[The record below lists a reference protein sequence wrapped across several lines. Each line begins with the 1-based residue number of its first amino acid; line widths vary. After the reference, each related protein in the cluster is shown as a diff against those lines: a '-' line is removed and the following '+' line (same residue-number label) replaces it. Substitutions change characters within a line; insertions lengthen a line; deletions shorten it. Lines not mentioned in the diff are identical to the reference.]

1 MSAKFIPTQPEDDP
15 GLYDDYCYECGAYGD
30 DYHWD
35 EETEQL
41 VSNCPGC
48 PFNPFINDI
57 EMEDD

>member
-1 MSAKFIPTQPEDDP
+1 MSAKFIPTQPEEDEAPDV
-15 GLYDDYCYECGAYGD
+15 YDDYCYECGAYGD

-48 PFNPFINDI
+48 PFNNDN
-57 EMEDD
+57 ETEDD